1 MLHTVVRLVTTYVA
15 APSTQAPKHPPILYG
30 TAWKKERTRE
40 LVLLALKTG
49 FRGIDTACQPRHYDE
64 AAVGAAIE
72 QSGCLRSELFLQT
85 KFTPLSGQ
93 DPEQT
98 PYDRDAPLEEQVKQ
112 SVAASLRNLRT
123 THIDC
128 LVLHSPLPTHAETLR
143 VWRAMEKVCG
153 THDAYAYAW
162 PFLLAAAVTV
172 TSVCCRPQ
180 HVAAG
185 EVRSLGV
192 SNAYDATVLA
202 ELYAAAA
209 VKPSCVQNRWVAET
223 RHDESVRRW
232 CRQQQPAVQYQSFW
246 TITGNRKSVDGRV
259 RLAAGGLHAMERAFA
274 AIADAAA
281 VWRGCRRVCAG
292 DSRRGASAWLHA
304 RAGMVSVCAG
314 AGYCT
319 ALRHHERRSA

>member
-143 VWRAMEKVCG
+143 VWRAVEK
-153 THDAYAYAW
+153 
-162 PFLLAAAVTV
+162 
-172 TSVCCRPQ
+172 

-246 TITGNRKSVDGRV
+246 TITGNRKSVDGRATRDV
-259 RLAAGGLHAMERAFA
+259 ARRH
-274 AIADAAA
+274 
-281 VWRGCRRVCAG
+281 GCTPEQ
-292 DSRRGASAWLHA
+292 AWLA
-304 RAGMVSVCAG
+304 FVQ
-314 AGYCT
+314 
-319 ALRHHERRSA
+319 ALGIVPLSGTTSAAHMAADLDLPCLSEAEVTRLSFLIG